1 MILELIVSSIIT
13 QSTIIQFNSTAK
25 NSTHL
30 CFSRLT
36 QSTIIQ
42 FSSTTS
48 CREYP
53 KAVVMGVWKHE
64 ADDWNGGPVQ
74 EFVIRWEVLET
85 LTKEKSLQ

>member
-1 MILELIVSSIIT
+1 MCNIVLLRNMILEFIVSSIIT
-13 QSTIIQFNSTAK
+13 WSTIIQFNSTAK
-25 NSTHL
+25 NSTRL

-53 KAVVMGVWKHE
+53 KAVVWGCGNMRQMTGME
-64 ADDWNGGPVQ
+64 ALSSRN
-74 EFVIRWEVLET
+74 L
-85 LTKEKSLQ
+85 